1 MPLLE
6 DLIFTDERRKFLDR
20 FVAPDEYIPI
30 IPIRYPKV
38 LCGVEIE
45 VENIGAPN
53 EFLAS
58 LKQRDVWLVKRDGS
72 LRNNGYEYILSMPL
86 HGSMLSYSL
95 ENFFNKLPEHA
106 NFSQRTSLHFHL
118 DVRHWTYEH
127 LYKLTMVYL
136 PFEKLL
142 YALAGGH
149 RYQNIFCVPLTET
162 VVPSALQEE
171 DIIDDA
177 PLWEKYS
184 GLNLGRIRDL
194 GSVEF
199 RQMEGNRDIRRIL
212 NWINVLMHIHQ
223 YAEKTP
229 MKVIREMLRD
239 LNSTSMYQVFLNEVF
254 KEDAVLF
261 IQYDLQKLM
270 ENGVT
275 NAKMVRHKHEYS
287 MKLKKELS
295 QNSDLGR
302 AFNLD
307 AEMLRRT

>member
-6 DLIFTDERRKFLDR
+6 DRIFCDERKSYLNVFN
-20 FVAPDEYIPI
+20 APDEYIPI
-30 IPIRYPKV
+30 VPMRYPHV

-45 VENIGAPN
+45 VENIESPSKV
-53 EFLAS
+53 LDS
-58 LKQRDVWLVKRDGS
+58 LKQREVWQVKKDGS
-72 LRNNGYEYILSMPL
+72 LRNHGYEYVLNIPL
-86 HGSMLSYSL
+86 HGAMLSYSL
-95 ENFFNKLPEHA
+95 ENFFQKLPENA
-106 NFSQRTSLHFHL
+106 LFSPRTSLHFHL

-127 LYKLTMVYL
+127 LYRLAMVYMS
-136 PFEKLL
+136 FEKLL
-142 YALAGGH
+142 YVLAGGH
-149 RYQNIFCVPLTET
+149 RYHNIFCVPLTET
-162 VVPSALQEE
+162 VVPSMLSEE
-171 DIIDDA
+171 NILGDM

-199 RQMEGNRDIRRIL
+199 RQMEGNRDIKRIL
-212 NWINVLMHIHQ
+212 NWINVLMHLHQ
-223 YAEKTP
+223 YAERTT
-229 MKVIREMLRD
+229 MRDIREKLAD

-254 KEDAVLF
+254 KEEAVLF

-295 QNSDLGR
+295 LNSDLGQ
-302 AFNLD
+302 AFDLD
-307 AEMLRRT
+307 AEMLRRP